1 MLRAAEAEDLQYFY
15 RLYMHPDINP
25 FLLYDPMSLEDFT
38 PIFQELLVKKV
49 LYVFM
54 ADEQAAGMC
63 KLIPQEYRN
72 AHMAYLG
79 GVAIDPALGGKGY
92 GRMMLEEVLD
102 WARQRQLR
110 RVELSVAVSNERA
123 IRLYEKVGFQQEGI
137 LRKYTW
143 FRPENRFIDE
153 IMMSWI
159 N

>member
-1 MLRAAEAEDLQYFY
+1 MLRPAEAEDLQYFY

-49 LYVFM
+49 LYVFL
-54 ADEQAAGMC
+54 ADGQAAGMC

-123 IRLYEKVGFQQEGI
+123 IRLYEKVGFQQEGV

-143 FRPENRFIDE
+143 FRPENQFIDE